1 MNDLKTLE
9 GFLNALDG
17 QIEGAKLLVDDAPA
31 FLAATKAIEKLL
43 AEDWPALENDLRGE
57 NLSAENQ
64 QWLLRLLE
72 SINALENKTR
82 ARLAWSEDFEAHM
95 RRAMET
101 TS

>member
-1 MNDLKTLE
+1 MNDVKTLD

-17 QIEGAKLLVDDAPA
+17 QIEGAKLLVGDAPA
-31 FLAATKAIEKLL
+31 FLAATKAIEQLL
-43 AEDWPALENDLRGE
+43 AEDWPALETELRGKK
-57 NLSAENQ
+57 LSAENQ
-64 QWLLRLLE
+64 QRLLRLLE
-72 SINALENKTR
+72 SINALETKAR